1 MAIFSTSKN
10 LGRTFQS
17 AGRLRT
23 IVGVFAKHGFQN
35 FAERA
40 RLGRFVLEK
49 FSEVDAEKF
58 TAAERMRMAFEELG
72 PTFVKFGQLLAT
84 RSDLIP
90 EDFVAEFKKL
100 HDRVEP
106 EDFEVIQG
114 IIQEHFKL
122 KLDDVFSS
130 FDEIPIGSASI
141 AQVHSAILKDGSKV
155 VVKVQR
161 PNIQK
166 IIRDD
171 LSVLFA
177 IAGLLDKYVPELRPL
192 NPTAMVD
199 EFFKALQLETDFAVE
214 ANNIR
219 RFQKNFEND
228 ATVRIPEI
236 YSKLSGKKV
245 LVLEYFD
252 GIPLSDPAALSKMGT
267 DTEIIIKAGLMSF
280 FRSVFQHGLF
290 HGDLHAGNLIILP
303 DSKLG
308 LIDFGVVGRLT
319 RKSQDSVAG
328 MFVSLANED
337 YEQLAYEYMDIAP
350 FNEHVDANQFARDLR
365 EMIAPHYGLSFKDM
379 DVGKLLMSSAN
390 IAAQYKLRLPSELM
404 LLFKALVAIEGMGR
418 LIVKDFDVL
427 SYSLEFATELIKA
440 KYDPT
445 RIAKDLV
452 RLTRESTS
460 LVASLP
466 RQIKI
471 LLKRLGSPEHAWKF
485 ELQEMEELRRSIESS
500 SNIIF
505 LGIIISSLILSGSA
519 LMFLEDTAF
528 IVGVPAYSFGLY
540 SLALLLGIV
549 SFYNY
554 IRK

>member
-1 MAIFSTSKN
+1 MAIFTTGKN
-10 LGRTFQS
+10 LGRTIKS

-35 FAERA
+35 ILERA
-40 RLGRFVLEK
+40 RLGRFVIEK

-90 EDFVAEFKKL
+90 EDFIEEFKKL

-114 IIQEHFKL
+114 IIQDHYKRKINEIFE
-122 KLDDVFSS
+122 S
-130 FDEIPIGSASI
+130 FDEKPLGSASI
-141 AQVHSAILKDGSKV
+141 AQVHAATVKDGTRV

-161 PNIQK
+161 PGIQQL
-166 IIRDD
+166 IRDD
-171 LSVLFA
+171 LAVLFTM
-177 IAGLLDKYVPELRPL
+177 AGLLERYVPEARAL
-192 NPTAMVD
+192 NPVAMVE
-199 EFFKALQLETDFAVE
+199 EFFKTLQLETDFAVE

-219 RFQKNFEND
+219 RFQRNFEND
-228 ATVRIPEI
+228 KTIRVPRVFGP
-236 YSKLSGKKV
+236 LSGKKV
-245 LVLEYFD
+245 LVMEYFD
-252 GIPLSDPAALSKMGT
+252 GIPLSQPGALEAMGS
-267 DTEIIIKAGLMSF
+267 DSQEIVKAGLMAF
-280 FRSVFQHGLF
+280 FRSVFQYGFF

-308 LIDFGVVGRLT
+308 LIDFGVVGRLSRRT
-319 RKSQDSVAG
+319 QDAVAG
-328 MFVSLANED
+328 MFLSLANED
-337 YEQLAYEYMDIAP
+337 YEQLAYEYTEVAP
-350 FNEHVDANQFARDLR
+350 FNELVDANQFARDLR
-365 EMIAPHYGLSFKDM
+365 EMIAPHYGLSFKDI

-390 IAAQYKLRLPSELM
+390 VAARYKLRLPSELM
-404 LLFKALVAIEGMGR
+404 LLFKALVSIEGMGR
-418 LIVKDFDVL
+418 LIVDDFDVL
-427 SYSLEFATELIKA
+427 SYSMEFATEIVRA
-440 KYDPT
+440 KYDPA

-460 LVASLP
+460 LVSTLP
-466 RQIKI
+466 RQLKI
-471 LLKRLGSPEHAWKF
+471 LLKRLGSPDYAWKI
-485 ELQEMEELRRSIESS
+485 EIDEMEDLRRSLESS

-505 LGIIISSLILSGSA
+505 LGIIISSLVLSASA
-519 LMFLEDTAF
+519 LMFLPGTGTVLG
-528 IVGVPAYSFGLY
+528 IPALSFGFY
-540 SLALLLGIV
+540 ALAILLGLV